1 MSWRFPFVRSLLCA
15 LLLLAGMCACTT
27 VDQKIA
33 LNYAPL
39 ERTFGQQS
47 GEVTVSR
54 VDSGQFSRNSRG
66 EWIIGSLN
74 NVHGVHQADLLAD
87 RNQGEWISEALLLEL
102 KHSGYTVTSTT
113 PLPPDTARGIQI
125 RDLNAILNINQDLFT
140 STVNQELK
148 FNVDLYLNATRV
160 KTFAVAARASHTLP
174 LKASPEET
182 GKILLQSMQDAM
194 QQVMAEVSALF
205 DRK

>member
-1 MSWRFPFVRSLLCA
+1 MNGKLPIVGSLLCA
-15 LLLLAGMCACTT
+15 LLLLAGLCGCAT
-27 VDQKIA
+27 VDQTVS

-39 ERTFGQQS
+39 ERAFGQQS
-47 GEVTVSR
+47 GEIFVSR
-54 VDSGQFSRNSRG
+54 VDSRPFSRNTRG

-102 KHSGYTVTSTT
+102 KHSGYTATRKS
-113 PLPPDTARGIQI
+113 PLPPDTARGIEI
-125 RDLNAILNINQDLFT
+125 RDLNASLNVNQDLFT
-140 STVNQELK
+140 SSAKQELR
-148 FNVDLYLNATRV
+148 FNVDLYLKGTKI
-160 KTFAVAARASHTLP
+160 KTFAVVARASQTLP
-174 LKASPEET
+174 LKASSEENT
-182 GKILLQSMQDAM
+182 RIMLQSMQDAM

>member
-1 MSWRFPFVRSLLCA
+1 MNGKLPIVGSLLCA
-15 LLLLAGMCACTT
+15 LLLLAGICGCTT
-27 VDQKIA
+27 VDQTVS

-39 ERTFGQQS
+39 ERAFGQQS
-47 GEVTVSR
+47 GEFIVSR
-54 VDSGQFSRNSRG
+54 VDSRPFARNARG

-102 KHSGYTVTSTT
+102 KHSGYTVTRKS
-113 PLPPDTARGIQI
+113 PLPPDTARGIEI
-125 RDLNAILNINQDLFT
+125 RDLNASLNVNQDLFT
-140 STVNQELK
+140 SSAKQELK
-148 FNVDLYLNATRV
+148 FNVDLYLNGTKI
-160 KTFAVAARASHTLP
+160 KTFAVVSRASHTLP
-174 LKASPEET
+174 LKASAEENAR
-182 GKILLQSMQDAM
+182 IMLQSMQDAM